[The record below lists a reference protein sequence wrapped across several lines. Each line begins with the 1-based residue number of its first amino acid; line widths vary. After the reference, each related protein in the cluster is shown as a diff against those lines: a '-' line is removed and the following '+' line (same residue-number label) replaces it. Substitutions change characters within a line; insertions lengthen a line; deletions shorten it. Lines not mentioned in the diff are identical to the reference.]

1 MKRSTALKIILTH
14 WADYRSDG
22 DREPGDTSLYDL
34 MGETPPD
41 RLCTA
46 FLVYM
51 GKQCPDSDE
60 LTPFIDKYGDWML
73 AVREKWVSIMIG
85 EITMEEVLFDQV
97 IKETWL

>member
-1 MKRSTALKIILTH
+1 MTRQYALKVILTY

-34 MGETPPD
+34 MGESPPEE
-41 RLCTA
+41 LCTA

-51 GKQCPDSDE
+51 GERNPNSDRLE
-60 LTPFIDKYGDWML
+60 PFINIYGDWML
-73 AVREKWVSIMIG
+73 AVRAKWVDIMIG
-85 EITMEEVLFDQV
+85 ETTIEEVIFEQV